1 MARVPAKGWQC
12 RFSGTPREEELRMRG
27 HGEGSI
33 DERAENRWRLRY
45 RVDGKRY
52 TKAFQGSISEARK
65 ELRRLIKSADDGQH
79 VAPDKV
85 TLAAWVERWV
95 ALLRRGDDAG
105 KRKRGLVNARTLE
118 RYEELLRLHVI
129 PTLGARPLQR
139 LSATEIDALY
149 TQLEKI
155 LSARTVHHVHTV
167 LGKCLT
173 AAVRKGLLVV
183 SPAAKAE
190 APVPG
195 EAEAGQVLDQEQLTA
210 LLTGFRS
217 SVLYPIVAVAA
228 FTGARRNEILALRWA
243 DFDPARSTLMIARS
257 LEETKAHGRRFKEPK
272 TRRGSRSIAIDE
284 ALVGLLSAEREKYL
298 RLRAGAAEGGVVD
311 LSLVK
316 LPEYA
321 LIFPSP
327 GEDITRP
334 RDARSLTKEFVRR
347 ARKLGFPKL
356 RLHDLRGT
364 HETLLLDAG
373 VPVHVVAA
381 RCGHD
386 PAILL
391 RTYARRTK
399 KADESAAAVIGALAK
414 RVLGV

>member
-1 MARVPAKGWQC
+1 MKR
-12 RFSGTPREEELRMRG
+12 RD
-27 HGEGSI
+27 HGDGGI
-33 DERAENRWRLRY
+33 DERSPGHFRLRW
-45 RVDGKRY
+45 RVDGKRF
-52 TKAFQGSISEARK
+52 TKSFHGSIGGARK
-65 ELRRLIKSADDGQH
+65 ELRRLIKSVDDGQH
-79 VAPDKV
+79 VAPDKL
-85 TLAAWVERWV
+85 TLAAWVDRWI
-95 ALLRRGDDAG
+95 ALQRRGDTDQQ
-105 KRKRGLVNARTLE
+105 RRGLVNARTLE
-118 RYEELLRLHVI
+118 RYEELLRLHVS

-139 LSATEIDALY
+139 ISATDIDALY
-149 TQLEKI
+149 TQLEKL
-155 LSARTVHHVHTV
+155 LSARTVHHIHTV
-167 LGKCLT
+167 LGACLN

-183 SPAAKAE
+183 SPASKAE

-195 EAEAGQVLDQEQLTA
+195 EAEAGQVLDQEQLTS
-210 LLTGFRS
+210 LLIGFRS

-272 TRRGSRSIAIDE
+272 TRRGRRSIAIDE

-298 RLRAGAAEGGVVD
+298 RLTAGVAEGAVVD

-316 LPEYA
+316 LPEDA

-334 RDARSLTKEFVRR
+334 RDARSLTQQFVRR
-347 ARKLGFPKL
+347 ARKIGFPKL
-356 RLHDLRGT
+356 RFHDLRGT

-414 RVLGV
+414 GALGCRAAPANGL